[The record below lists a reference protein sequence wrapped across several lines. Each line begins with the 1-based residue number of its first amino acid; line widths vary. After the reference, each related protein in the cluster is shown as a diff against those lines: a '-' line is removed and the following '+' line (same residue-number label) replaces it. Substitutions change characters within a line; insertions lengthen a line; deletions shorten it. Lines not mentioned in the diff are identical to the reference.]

1 MLTRRHIRIKVMQ
14 SVYSFKVG
22 EGKILDDEII
32 FFKDSIA
39 KSYDLY
45 FLMFSLLKSIKQYVD
60 DQLVT
65 YNTHKIL
72 KDQKYLKLKRLSDN
86 RFLEFI
92 NQHKVLNKYLK
103 NKKFISWDLEFIFT
117 KDLVEEII
125 SNEAFI
131 VYLNKKSPSENDDLE
146 WLIKS
151 FKNIIA
157 SSSYLYNYLEDN
169 NLTWID
175 DLPVVNTFI
184 LKTLKKLKTNNLE
197 SLKFPKI
204 DESFDDIEFG
214 IQLLKKSI
222 LEEEKLLKE
231 LEGKT
236 PNWGAERIAQMDKVI
251 LKIAIA
257 EILHFPEIPTKVTIN
272 EYLEISKDYSTPNS
286 NNFINGVL
294 DKLVREF
301 VDEKRVIKQGRGL
314 L

>member
-22 EGKILDDEII
+22 EGKMLDDEII

-125 SNEAFI
+125 SNEAFK
-131 VYLNKKSPSENDDLE
+131 VYLDNKSPSEKDDLE

>member
-22 EGKILDDEII
+22 EGKMLDDEII

-131 VYLNKKSPSENDDLE
+131 VYLDNKSPSENDDLE